1 MKALYLPKRMRQGP
15 EDNKWFANLAVLP
28 DCFQRRLLMGRKV
41 ILALFLG
48 LALVTL
54 VVPVFAQGEAGAA
67 GAAKPAVDQW
77 LLISACFGMA
87 LAAAGCGY
95 AQSRA
100 LGAACEG
107 VSRNPGATDTI
118 RIFIF
123 LGLAFIEF
131 LALLTF
137 VVIMILLF
145 R

>member
-1 MKALYLPKRMRQGP
+1 MGR
-15 EDNKWFANLAVLP
+15 KWILAVLLTIV
-28 DCFQRRLLMGRKV
+28 LL
-41 ILALFLG
+41 
-48 LALVTL
+48 TL
-54 VVPVFAQGEAGAA
+54 VVPVFAQGGAA
-67 GAAKPAVDQW
+67 AAEGAKKDQW
-77 LLISACFGMA
+77 LLISSAFGMA

-100 LGAACEG
+100 LAAACEG

-118 RIFIF
+118 RFFII

-137 VVIMILLF
+137 VVIMLLM

>member
-1 MKALYLPKRMRQGP
+1 MSRRLAMLFLLGT
-15 EDNKWFANLAVLP
+15 AAVLIAAP
-28 DCFQRRLLMGRKV
+28 L
-41 ILALFLG
+41 
-48 LALVTL
+48 
-54 VVPVFAQGEAGAA
+54 FAQGEAGAA
-67 GAAKPAVDQW
+67 APAGGGGTSQW
-77 LLISACFGMA
+77 LLITSGFSMA

-100 LGAACEG
+100 LTAACEG

-118 RIFIF
+118 RIFTF

-137 VVIMILLF
+137 VVIMLLLY

>member
-1 MKALYLPKRMRQGP
+1 MRR
-15 EDNKWFANLAVLP
+15 KLILAVLLGIV
-28 DCFQRRLLMGRKV
+28 LL
-41 ILALFLG
+41 
-48 LALVTL
+48 TL
-54 VVPVFAQGEAGAA
+54 VAPVFAQNEPGAA
-67 GAAKPAVDQW
+67 GGAKKDQW
-77 LLISACFGMA
+77 LLISAGFGMA

-100 LGAACEG
+100 LAAACEG

-137 VVIMILLF
+137 VVIMLLLF
-145 R
+145 F

>member
-1 MKALYLPKRMRQGP
+1 MSRKLAMIILLAGAALLIAGP
-15 EDNKWFANLAVLP
+15 L
-28 DCFQRRLLMGRKV
+28 
-41 ILALFLG
+41 
-48 LALVTL
+48 
-54 VVPVFAQGEAGAA
+54 FAQGETAGGGQA
-67 GAAKPAVDQW
+67 GGGGTNQW
-77 LLISACFGMA
+77 LLITSGFSMA
-87 LAAAGCGY
+87 IAAAGCGY

-100 LGAACEG
+100 LAAACIG

-137 VVIMILLF
+137 VVIMLLLF

>member
-1 MKALYLPKRMRQGP
+1 MSRKLILISLFGIILLT
-15 EDNKWFANLAVLP
+15 LA
-28 DCFQRRLLMGRKV
+28 
-41 ILALFLG
+41 A
-48 LALVTL
+48 
-54 VVPVFAQGEAGAA
+54 PVFAQAEGG
-67 GAAKPAVDQW
+67 GAAKAPNQW
-77 LLISACFGMA
+77 LLITSGFSMA

-100 LGAACEG
+100 LTAACEG

-137 VVIMILLF
+137 VVIMLLLF

>member
-1 MKALYLPKRMRQGP
+1 
-15 EDNKWFANLAVLP
+15 
-28 DCFQRRLLMGRKV
+28 MGRKSMLGLMIAV
-41 ILALFLG
+41 ILLTA
-48 LALVTL
+48 
-54 VVPVFAQGEAGAA
+54 VPMFAQETGGTAAPAG
-67 GAAKPAVDQW
+67 KSPY
-77 LLISACFGMA
+77 LLIAAAFGMA

-100 LGAACEG
+100 LTAACEG

-137 VVIMILLF
+137 VVVILLIYG
-145 R
+145 

>member
-1 MKALYLPKRMRQGP
+1 MGKKPV
-15 EDNKWFANLAVLP
+15 LAVMIALI
-28 DCFQRRLLMGRKV
+28 F
-41 ILALFLG
+41 LAW
-48 LALVTL
+48 AI
-54 VVPVFAQGEAGAA
+54 PAFAQGETGAK
-67 GAAKPAVDQW
+67 AAKEKGQW
-77 LLISACFGMA
+77 LLIASAFGMA

-100 LGAACEG
+100 LTAACEG

-137 VVIMILLF
+137 VVVILLIYG
-145 R
+145 